1 MMRIGEFLQENFR
14 SVKMRS
20 LKSMLLSEAG
30 EFFKNVGGNIAHP
43 KDKKELINEIRIRLD
58 RGQYNLND
66 IDTSKITDMSFLFKD
81 FRLYNLSKL
90 DISKWD
96 VSKVTDTRF
105 MFSRCESFNSDLSKW
120 DVSSVK
126 DMEGM
131 FANCKKFNSDLSK
144 WDVSKVEYMQDMFYG
159 CTSKSFRIPNQAKGR
174 V

>member
-1 MMRIGEFLQENFR
+1 
-14 SVKMRS
+14 MRS
-20 LKSMLLSEAG
+20 LKSMLLSEAE
-30 EFFKNVGGNIAHP
+30 EFFKNIGGNIAHP

-66 IDTSKITDMSFLFKD
+66 IDTSEITDMSFLFKE

-159 CTSKSFRIPNQAKGR
+159 CTSKSFRIPNWAKGR

>member
-1 MMRIGEFLQENFR
+1 
-14 SVKMRS
+14 MRS
-20 LKSMLLSEAG
+20 LKSMLLNEAE

-66 IDTSKITDMSFLFKD
+66 IDTSEITDMSFLFKG
-81 FRLYNLSKL
+81 FRLYDLSKL

-159 CTSKSFRIPNQAKGR
+159 CTSKSFRIPNWAKGR

>member
-1 MMRIGEFLQENFR
+1 
-14 SVKMRS
+14 
-20 LKSMLLSEAG
+20 MLLSEAEG
-30 EFFKNVGGNIAHP
+30 FFKNVGGNIAHP

-66 IDTSKITDMSFLFKD
+66 IDTSEITDMSFLFKGFIHYD
-81 FRLYNLSKL
+81 LSKL

-96 VSKVTDTRF
+96 VSKVVDTRF

-144 WDVSKVEYMQDMFYG
+144 WDVSKVEYMKDMFCG
-159 CTSKSFRIPNQAKGR
+159 CISKSFQIPNWAEGR
-174 V
+174 A